1 MVRVQLPYHLQNLAR
16 VGAEIELDVKT
27 PHTQRAL
34 IEALESRY
42 PALRSAVV
50 DVHNGKRRPL
60 IRFFACQQDISHLP
74 LDTPLPAPVVEGKE
88 VFMIVGAI
96 SGG

>member
-1 MVRVQLPYHLQNLAR
+1 MVRVQLPYHLQNLAG
-16 VGAEIELDVKT
+16 VGPEVELPVPD
-27 PHTQRAL
+27 PPTQRGL
-34 IEALESRY
+34 IAALEQRY
-42 PALRSAVV
+42 PTLRSAII

-60 IRFFACQQDISHLP
+60 IRFFACQEDVSHWP
-74 LDTPLPAPVVEGKE
+74 LDSALPAPVIEGQE

>member
-1 MVRVQLPYHLQNLAR
+1 MIRVQLPFHLQTLAACLPE
-16 VGAEIELDVKT
+16 VALDVAP
-27 PHTQRAL
+27 PHTQRCL
-34 IEALESRY
+34 ITALEQRY

-50 DVHNGKRRPL
+50 DVHTGKRRPL

-74 LDTPLPAPVVEGKE
+74 LDTPLPPAIIDGSE
-88 VFMIVGAI
+88 VFMVVGAI